1 MTNEER
7 LAEGVRRLATIET
20 KLDGLVE
27 GQKAMDQ
34 RLTSVE
40 RKINY
45 FSGGVAVVAGLAGL
59 FVDKVRG
66 FFG

>member
-34 RLTSVE
+34 RLTGVE

-59 FVDKVRG
+59 FVDKLRG
-66 FFG
+66 LFG